1 MTLKQQIE
9 QQIYDSQVEIASC
22 QVKIEEL
29 EAEIVKLNLLLNNLG
44 VLDEPE
50 AEPVEAEQPAEHNC
64 PPSTPNLVTKPAT
77 YLANNGPFK

>member
-29 EAEIVKLNLLLNNLG
+29 EAEIIKLNILLNNLG

-50 AEPVEAEQPAEHNC
+50 VTPVTSEPPDNHECTPERTTFT
-64 PPSTPNLVTKPAT
+64 PPST
-77 YLANNGPFK
+77 YLANNGPFQ